1 MIYTITFNP
10 SLDYVLKVPELSI
23 GKINR
28 SENEKIYIGGKGIN
42 VSRVLN
48 TLGMKSIPLGFIAG
62 FTGKELKSKLI
73 DSGIEPEFIEVREGN
88 TRINIKIKGQME
100 TAINAN
106 GPNINDYSIALLLK
120 QIDDLDSNDIVVL
133 AGYVPSTIDSS
144 IYALICKKLYDK
156 NIPFVVDTSGKH
168 LIDSL
173 KYNPFLIKPNK
184 EELEECL
191 GIKVLSIDDLRK
203 GIKRLQELGAL
214 NVLVSLGEDGAMLID
229 DEGNEYEL
237 EVLSTLEYNGNT
249 YLAVIP
255 AAQSADQLELE
266 VSVLKSTEE
275 NGEAILS
282 VIEDEAEMEA
292 VYDLIMDSLYE
303 EDEEE

>member
-10 SLDYVLKVPELSI
+10 SLDYVLKVPELSL

-42 VSRVLN
+42 VSRILN

-229 DEGNEYEL
+229 DEGNEYGLSAPDINVVNTVGAGDSMLAGFMYGFLKNRDYKEALIYGVACGTATAQCDDLATIDKIEL
-237 EVLSTLEYNGNT
+237 MLDKLNN
-249 YLAVIP
+249 
-255 AAQSADQLELE
+255 
-266 VSVLKSTEE
+266 
-275 NGEAILS
+275 
-282 VIEDEAEMEA
+282 
-292 VYDLIMDSLYE
+292 
-303 EDEEE
+303 

>member
-10 SLDYVLKVPELSI
+10 SLDYVLKVPELSL

-88 TRINIKIKGQME
+88 TRINIKIKGKME

-229 DEGNEYEL
+229 DEGNECGLSAPDINVVNTVGAGDSMLAGFMYGFLKNRDYKEALIYGVACGTATAQCDDLATIDKIEL
-237 EVLSTLEYNGNT
+237 MLDKLNN
-249 YLAVIP
+249 
-255 AAQSADQLELE
+255 
-266 VSVLKSTEE
+266 
-275 NGEAILS
+275 
-282 VIEDEAEMEA
+282 
-292 VYDLIMDSLYE
+292 
-303 EDEEE
+303 

>member
-10 SLDYVLKVPELSI
+10 SLDYVLKVPELSL

-229 DEGNEYEL
+229 DEGNEYGLSAPDINVVNTVGAGDSMLAGFMYGFLKNRDYKEALIYGVACGTATAQCDDLATIDKIEL
-237 EVLSTLEYNGNT
+237 MLDKLNN
-249 YLAVIP
+249 
-255 AAQSADQLELE
+255 
-266 VSVLKSTEE
+266 
-275 NGEAILS
+275 
-282 VIEDEAEMEA
+282 
-292 VYDLIMDSLYE
+292 
-303 EDEEE
+303 

>member
-10 SLDYVLKVPELSI
+10 SLDYVLKVPELSL

-88 TRINIKIKGQME
+88 TRINIKIKGEVE

-120 QIDDLDSNDIVVL
+120 QIDDLDSNDIVIL

-156 NIPFVVDTSGKH
+156 NVPFIVDTSGKH

-184 EELEECL
+184 EEVEECL
-191 GIKVLSIDDLRK
+191 GIKIESIDDLRN
-203 GIKRLQELGAL
+203 GMKRLQELGAL

-229 DEGNEYEL
+229 DQGNEYGLSAPSINVVNSVGAGDSMLAGFMYGFLKNRDYKEALIYGVACGTATAQCDDLATIDKIEL
-237 EVLSTLEYNGNT
+237 MLDKINN
-249 YLAVIP
+249 
-255 AAQSADQLELE
+255 
-266 VSVLKSTEE
+266 
-275 NGEAILS
+275 
-282 VIEDEAEMEA
+282 
-292 VYDLIMDSLYE
+292 
-303 EDEEE
+303 

>member
-10 SLDYVLKVPELSI
+10 SLDYVLKVPELSL

-88 TRINIKIKGQME
+88 TRINIKIKGEVE

-120 QIDDLDSNDIVVL
+120 QIDDLDSNDIVIL

-156 NIPFVVDTSGKH
+156 NVPFIVDTSGKH

-184 EELEECL
+184 EEVEECL
-191 GIKVLSIDDLRK
+191 GIKIESIEDLRN
-203 GIKRLQELGAL
+203 GMKRLQELGAL
-214 NVLVSLGEDGAMLID
+214 NVLVSLGEDGAILID
-229 DEGNEYEL
+229 DQGNEYGLAAPSINVVNTVGAGDSMLAGFMYGFLKNRDYKEALIYGVACGTATAQCDDLATIDKIEL
-237 EVLSTLEYNGNT
+237 MLDKLNN
-249 YLAVIP
+249 
-255 AAQSADQLELE
+255 
-266 VSVLKSTEE
+266 
-275 NGEAILS
+275 
-282 VIEDEAEMEA
+282 
-292 VYDLIMDSLYE
+292 
-303 EDEEE
+303 

>member
-10 SLDYVLKVPELSI
+10 SLDYVLKVPELSL

-88 TRINIKIKGQME
+88 TRINIKIKGQVE

-120 QIDDLDSNDIVVL
+120 QIDDLDSNDIVIL

-156 NIPFVVDTSGKH
+156 NVPFIVDISGKH

-191 GIKVLSIDDLRK
+191 GVKVESIDDLRN
-203 GIKRLQELGAL
+203 GMKRLQELGAL
-214 NVLVSLGEDGAMLID
+214 NVLVLLGEDGAMLID
-229 DEGNEYEL
+229 DQGNEYGLAAPSINVVNTVGAGDSMLAGFMYGFLKNRDYKEALIYGVACGTATAQCDDLATIDKIEL
-237 EVLSTLEYNGNT
+237 MLDKINN
-249 YLAVIP
+249 
-255 AAQSADQLELE
+255 
-266 VSVLKSTEE
+266 
-275 NGEAILS
+275 
-282 VIEDEAEMEA
+282 
-292 VYDLIMDSLYE
+292 
-303 EDEEE
+303 

>member
-10 SLDYVLKVPELSI
+10 SLDYVLKVPELSL

-88 TRINIKIKGQME
+88 TRINIKIKGEVE

-120 QIDDLDSNDIVVL
+120 QIDDLDSNDIVIL

-156 NIPFVVDTSGKH
+156 NIPFIVDTSGKH

-191 GIKVLSIDDLRK
+191 GIKIESIDDLRN
-203 GIKRLQELGAL
+203 GMKRLQELGAL

-229 DEGNEYEL
+229 DQGNEYGLAAPSINVVNSVGAGDSMLAGFMYGFLKNRDYKEALIYGVACGTATAQCDDLATIDKIEL
-237 EVLSTLEYNGNT
+237 MLDKINN
-249 YLAVIP
+249 
-255 AAQSADQLELE
+255 
-266 VSVLKSTEE
+266 
-275 NGEAILS
+275 
-282 VIEDEAEMEA
+282 
-292 VYDLIMDSLYE
+292 
-303 EDEEE
+303 

>member
-10 SLDYVLKVPELSI
+10 SLDYVIKVPELSL

-88 TRINIKIKGQME
+88 TRINIKIKGEVE

-120 QIDDLDSNDIVVL
+120 QIDDLDSNDIVIL
-133 AGYVPSTIDSS
+133 AGYVPSIIDSS

-156 NIPFVVDTSGKH
+156 NVPFIVDTSGKH

-191 GIKVLSIDDLRK
+191 GIKVESIDDLRN
-203 GIKRLQELGAL
+203 GMKRLQELGAL

-229 DEGNEYEL
+229 DQGNEYGLAAPSINVVNTVGAGDSMLAGFMYGFLKNRDYKEALIYGVACGTATAQCDDLATIDKIEL
-237 EVLSTLEYNGNT
+237 MLDKLNN
-249 YLAVIP
+249 
-255 AAQSADQLELE
+255 
-266 VSVLKSTEE
+266 
-275 NGEAILS
+275 
-282 VIEDEAEMEA
+282 
-292 VYDLIMDSLYE
+292 
-303 EDEEE
+303 

>member
-10 SLDYVLKVPELSI
+10 SLDYVLKVPELSL

-88 TRINIKIKGQME
+88 TRINIKIKGEVE

-120 QIDDLDSNDIVVL
+120 QIDDLDSNDIVIL

-156 NIPFVVDTSGKH
+156 NVPFIVDTSGKH

-191 GIKVLSIDDLRK
+191 GIKIESIDDLRN
-203 GIKRLQELGAL
+203 GMKRLQELGAL

-229 DEGNEYEL
+229 DQGNEYGLAAPSINVVNTVGAGDSMLAGFMYGFLKNRDYKEALIYGVACGTATAQCDDLATIDKIEL
-237 EVLSTLEYNGNT
+237 MLDKINN
-249 YLAVIP
+249 
-255 AAQSADQLELE
+255 
-266 VSVLKSTEE
+266 
-275 NGEAILS
+275 
-282 VIEDEAEMEA
+282 
-292 VYDLIMDSLYE
+292 
-303 EDEEE
+303 

>member
-10 SLDYVLKVPELSI
+10 SLDYVLKVPELSL

-28 SENEKIYIGGKGIN
+28 SENEKIYIGGKGSN
-42 VSRVLN
+42 VSRILN

-88 TRINIKIKGQME
+88 TRINIKIKGKME

-156 NIPFVVDTSGKH
+156 NIPFVVDTSSKH

-229 DEGNEYEL
+229 DEGNEYGLSAPDINVVNTVGAGDSMLAGFMYGFLKNRDYKEALIYGVACGTATAQCDDLATIDKIEL
-237 EVLSTLEYNGNT
+237 MLDKLNN
-249 YLAVIP
+249 
-255 AAQSADQLELE
+255 
-266 VSVLKSTEE
+266 
-275 NGEAILS
+275 
-282 VIEDEAEMEA
+282 
-292 VYDLIMDSLYE
+292 
-303 EDEEE
+303 

>member
-10 SLDYVLKVPELSI
+10 SLDYVLKVPELSL

-88 TRINIKIKGQME
+88 TRINIKIKGEVE

-120 QIDDLDSNDIVVL
+120 QIDDLDSNDIVIL

-156 NIPFVVDTSGKH
+156 NIPFIVDTSGKH

-191 GIKVLSIDDLRK
+191 GIKIESIDDLRN
-203 GIKRLQELGAL
+203 GMKRLQELGAL

-229 DEGNEYEL
+229 DQGNEYGLAAPSINVVNTVGAGDSMLAGFMYGFLKNRDYKEALIYGVACGTATAQCDDLATIDKIEL
-237 EVLSTLEYNGNT
+237 MLDKINN
-249 YLAVIP
+249 
-255 AAQSADQLELE
+255 
-266 VSVLKSTEE
+266 
-275 NGEAILS
+275 
-282 VIEDEAEMEA
+282 
-292 VYDLIMDSLYE
+292 
-303 EDEEE
+303 

>member
-10 SLDYVLKVPELSI
+10 SLDYVLKVPELSL

-100 TAINAN
+100 TVINAN

-229 DEGNEYEL
+229 DEGNEYGLSAPDINVVNTVGAGDSMLAGFMYGFLKNRDYKEALIYGVACGTATAQCDDLATIDKIEL
-237 EVLSTLEYNGNT
+237 MLDKLNN
-249 YLAVIP
+249 
-255 AAQSADQLELE
+255 
-266 VSVLKSTEE
+266 
-275 NGEAILS
+275 
-282 VIEDEAEMEA
+282 
-292 VYDLIMDSLYE
+292 
-303 EDEEE
+303 

>member
-10 SLDYVLKVPELSI
+10 SLDYVLKVPELSL

-203 GIKRLQELGAL
+203 GIRRLQELGAL

-229 DEGNEYEL
+229 DEGNEYGLSAPDINVVNTVGAGDSMLAGFMYGFLKNRDYKEALIYGVACGTATAQCDDLASIDKIEL
-237 EVLSTLEYNGNT
+237 MLDKLNN
-249 YLAVIP
+249 
-255 AAQSADQLELE
+255 
-266 VSVLKSTEE
+266 
-275 NGEAILS
+275 
-282 VIEDEAEMEA
+282 
-292 VYDLIMDSLYE
+292 
-303 EDEEE
+303 

>member
-10 SLDYVLKVPELSI
+10 SLDYVLKVPELSL

-88 TRINIKIKGQME
+88 TRINIKIKGQVE

-120 QIDDLDSNDIVVL
+120 QIDDLDSNDIVIL

-156 NIPFVVDTSGKH
+156 NVPFIVDTSGKH

-184 EELEECL
+184 EEVEECL
-191 GIKVLSIDDLRK
+191 GIKIESIDDLRN
-203 GIKRLQELGAL
+203 GMKRLQELGAL

-229 DEGNEYEL
+229 DQGNEYVLAAPSINVVNTVGAGDSMLAGFMYGFLKNRDYKEALIYGVACGTATAQCDDLATIDKIEL
-237 EVLSTLEYNGNT
+237 MLDKINN
-249 YLAVIP
+249 
-255 AAQSADQLELE
+255 
-266 VSVLKSTEE
+266 
-275 NGEAILS
+275 
-282 VIEDEAEMEA
+282 
-292 VYDLIMDSLYE
+292 
-303 EDEEE
+303 

>member
-10 SLDYVLKVPELSI
+10 SLDYVLKVPELSL

-203 GIKRLQELGAL
+203 CIKRLQELGAL

-229 DEGNEYEL
+229 DEGNEYGLSAPDINVVNTVGAGDSMLAGFMYGFLKNRDYKEALIYGVACGTATAQCDDLATIDKIEL
-237 EVLSTLEYNGNT
+237 MLDKLNN
-249 YLAVIP
+249 
-255 AAQSADQLELE
+255 
-266 VSVLKSTEE
+266 
-275 NGEAILS
+275 
-282 VIEDEAEMEA
+282 
-292 VYDLIMDSLYE
+292 
-303 EDEEE
+303 

>member
-10 SLDYVLKVPELSI
+10 SLDYVLKVPELSL

-88 TRINIKIKGQME
+88 TRINIKIKGEVE

-120 QIDDLDSNDIVVL
+120 QIDDLDSNDIVIL

-156 NIPFVVDTSGKH
+156 NVPFIVDTSGKH

-191 GIKVLSIDDLRK
+191 GIKVESIDDLRN
-203 GIKRLQELGAL
+203 GMKRLQELGAL

-229 DEGNEYEL
+229 DQGNEYGLAAPSINVVNTVGAGDSMLAGFMYGFLKNRDYKEALIYGVACGTATAQCDDLATIDKIEL
-237 EVLSTLEYNGNT
+237 MLDKINN
-249 YLAVIP
+249 
-255 AAQSADQLELE
+255 
-266 VSVLKSTEE
+266 
-275 NGEAILS
+275 
-282 VIEDEAEMEA
+282 
-292 VYDLIMDSLYE
+292 
-303 EDEEE
+303 

>member
-62 FTGKELKSKLI
+62 FTGRELKNKLI
-73 DSGIEPEFIEVREGN
+73 EYGIEPEFIELKEGN
-88 TRINIKIKGQME
+88 TRVNIKIKGEVE
-100 TAINAN
+100 TAINAD

-120 QIDDLDSNDIVVL
+120 QIEDLDSNDIVIL
-133 AGYVPSTIDSS
+133 AGYVPKSIDSS

-156 NIPFVVDTSGKH
+156 NIPFIVDTSGKH

-191 GIKVLSIDDLRK
+191 GYKIESIDDLKK
-203 GIKRLQELGAL
+203 GIK
-214 NVLVSLGEDGAMLID
+214 
-229 DEGNEYEL
+229 
-237 EVLSTLEYNGNT
+237 
-249 YLAVIP
+249 
-255 AAQSADQLELE
+255 
-266 VSVLKSTEE
+266 K
-275 NGEAILS
+275 
-282 VIEDEAEMEA
+282 
-292 VYDLIMDSLYE
+292 
-303 EDEEE
+303 

>member
-10 SLDYVLKVPELSI
+10 SLDYVLKVPELSL

-88 TRINIKIKGQME
+88 TRINIKIKGEVE

-120 QIDDLDSNDIVVL
+120 QIDDLDSNDIVIL

-156 NIPFVVDTSGKH
+156 NIPFIVDTSGKH

-191 GIKVLSIDDLRK
+191 GIKVESIDDLRN
-203 GIKRLQELGAL
+203 GMKRLQELGAL

-229 DEGNEYEL
+229 DQGNEYGLAAPSINVVNSVGAGDSMLAGFMYGFLKNRDYKEALIYGVACGTATAQCDDLATIDKIEL
-237 EVLSTLEYNGNT
+237 MLDKINN
-249 YLAVIP
+249 
-255 AAQSADQLELE
+255 
-266 VSVLKSTEE
+266 
-275 NGEAILS
+275 
-282 VIEDEAEMEA
+282 
-292 VYDLIMDSLYE
+292 
-303 EDEEE
+303 

>member
-10 SLDYVLKVPELSI
+10 SLDYVLKVPELSL

-229 DEGNEYEL
+229 DEGNEYG
-237 EVLSTLEYNGNT
+237 LSAPNINVVNT
-249 YLAVIP
+249 VGAGDSMLAGFMYGFLKNRDYKEALIYGV
-255 AAQSADQLELE
+255 ACGTATAQCDDLATID
-266 VSVLKSTEE
+266 K
-275 NGEAILS
+275 
-282 VIEDEAEMEA
+282 IE
-292 VYDLIMDSLYE
+292 IMLDKLNN
-303 EDEEE
+303 

>member
-10 SLDYVLKVPELSI
+10 SLDYVLKVPELSL

-88 TRINIKIKGQME
+88 TRINIKIKGEVE

-120 QIDDLDSNDIVVL
+120 QIDDLDSNDIVIL

-156 NIPFVVDTSGKH
+156 NVPFIVDTSGKH

-191 GIKVLSIDDLRK
+191 GIKVESIDDLRN
-203 GIKRLQELGAL
+203 GMKRLQELGAL

-229 DEGNEYEL
+229 DQGNEYVLAAPSINVVNTVGAGDSMLAGFMYGFLKNRDYKEALIYGVACGTATAQCDDLATIDKIEL
-237 EVLSTLEYNGNT
+237 MLDKINN
-249 YLAVIP
+249 
-255 AAQSADQLELE
+255 
-266 VSVLKSTEE
+266 
-275 NGEAILS
+275 
-282 VIEDEAEMEA
+282 
-292 VYDLIMDSLYE
+292 
-303 EDEEE
+303 

>member
-62 FTGKELKSKLI
+62 FTGKELKNKLI
-73 DSGIEPEFIEVREGN
+73 EYGIEPEFIETKEGN
-88 TRINIKIKGQME
+88 TRINIKIKGEVE

-120 QIDDLDSNDIVVL
+120 KIDDLTNDDIVII
-133 AGYVPSTIDSS
+133 AGNIPKNIDSS

-156 NIPFVVDTSGKH
+156 NIPFIVDACDKS
-168 LIDSL
+168 LIGVL

-184 EELEECL
+184 EELESTL
-191 GIKVLSIDDLRK
+191 GVKINNIDDLRK
-203 GIKRLQELGAL
+203 AVLKLKEMGAL
-214 NVLVSLGEDGAMLID
+214 NVLVSLGSDGAFLVD
-229 DEGNEYEL
+229 DTLNEYAL
-237 EVLSTLEYNGNT
+237 DAPSINVVNT
-249 YLAVIP
+249 VCAGDSMLAGFIYGF
-255 AAQSADQLELE
+255 
-266 VSVLKSTEE
+266 LK
-275 NGEAILS
+275 NRNYGEALMYGVACGSATVQCDDLATLDI
-282 VIEDEAEMEA
+282 IELMLDK
-292 VYDLIMDSLYE
+292 INN
-303 EDEEE
+303 

>member
-10 SLDYVLKVPELSI
+10 SLDYVLKVPELSL

-73 DSGIEPEFIEVREGN
+73 DGGIEPEFIEVREGN
-88 TRINIKIKGQME
+88 TRINIKIKGEVE

-120 QIDDLDSNDIVVL
+120 QIDDLDSNDIVIL

-184 EELEECL
+184 EEVEECL
-191 GIKVLSIDDLRK
+191 GIKIESIEDLRN
-203 GIKRLQELGAL
+203 GMKRLQELGAL

-229 DEGNEYEL
+229 DQGNEYGLAAPSINVVNSVGAGDSMLAGFMYGFLKNRDYKEALIYGVACGTATAQCDDLATIDKIEL
-237 EVLSTLEYNGNT
+237 MLDKLNN
-249 YLAVIP
+249 
-255 AAQSADQLELE
+255 
-266 VSVLKSTEE
+266 
-275 NGEAILS
+275 
-282 VIEDEAEMEA
+282 
-292 VYDLIMDSLYE
+292 
-303 EDEEE
+303 

>member
-10 SLDYVLKVPELSI
+10 SLDYVLKVPELSL

-88 TRINIKIKGQME
+88 TRINIKIKGEVE

-120 QIDDLDSNDIVVL
+120 QIDDLDINDIVIL

-156 NIPFVVDTSGKH
+156 NIPFIVDTSGKH

-191 GIKVLSIDDLRK
+191 GIKVESIDDLRN
-203 GIKRLQELGAL
+203 GMKRLQELGAL

-229 DEGNEYEL
+229 DQGNEYGLAAPSINVVNTVGAGDSMLAGFMYGFLKNRDYKEALIYGVACGTATAQCDDLATIDKIEL
-237 EVLSTLEYNGNT
+237 MLDKINN
-249 YLAVIP
+249 
-255 AAQSADQLELE
+255 
-266 VSVLKSTEE
+266 
-275 NGEAILS
+275 
-282 VIEDEAEMEA
+282 
-292 VYDLIMDSLYE
+292 
-303 EDEEE
+303 

>member
-10 SLDYVLKVPELSI
+10 SLDYVLKVPELSL

-229 DEGNEYEL
+229 DEGNEYGLSAPDINVVNTVGAGDSMLAGFIYGFLKNRDYKEALIYGVACGTATAQCDDLATIDKIEL
-237 EVLSTLEYNGNT
+237 MLDKLNN
-249 YLAVIP
+249 
-255 AAQSADQLELE
+255 
-266 VSVLKSTEE
+266 
-275 NGEAILS
+275 
-282 VIEDEAEMEA
+282 
-292 VYDLIMDSLYE
+292 
-303 EDEEE
+303 

>member
-10 SLDYVLKVPELSI
+10 SLDYVLKVPELSL

-88 TRINIKIKGQME
+88 TRINIKIKGEVE

-120 QIDDLDSNDIVVL
+120 QIDDLDSNDIVIL

-156 NIPFVVDTSGKH
+156 NVPFIVDTSGKH

-191 GIKVLSIDDLRK
+191 GIKIESIDDLRN
-203 GIKRLQELGAL
+203 GMKRLQELGAL

-229 DEGNEYEL
+229 DQGNEYGLAAPSINVVNSVGAGDSMLAGFMYGFLKNRDYKEALIYGVACGTATAQCDDLATIDKIEL
-237 EVLSTLEYNGNT
+237 MLDKINN
-249 YLAVIP
+249 
-255 AAQSADQLELE
+255 
-266 VSVLKSTEE
+266 
-275 NGEAILS
+275 
-282 VIEDEAEMEA
+282 
-292 VYDLIMDSLYE
+292 
-303 EDEEE
+303 